1 MTCQMENPD
10 FSARTNRTVVI
21 VAPQPTAI
29 KTGNQ
34 KDSCWWP
41 ADNLI
46 MKEITA
52 PANTEDAAPDITRI
66 PPAPCMNES
75 VSMLRDY
82 QRH

>member
-10 FSARTNRTVVI
+10 FSARTNRTVVT

-29 KTGNQ
+29 EAGNL

-46 MKEITA
+46 MNEIKHGGRT
-52 PANTEDAAPDITRI
+52 
-66 PPAPCMNES
+66 
-75 VSMLRDY
+75 
-82 QRH
+82 